1 MKSNS
6 GIPVGVKRAHMTEL
20 AKYRRKL
27 WDDPKLKFLF
37 IEMTNL
43 CNERCLHCGSRCG
56 EESPEGMLTG
66 EEIKAFLKKTAGQ
79 FDIRSMQLC
88 ITGGEPLL
96 RRDFFDIMDYAHS
109 LGYNWGMTSNGTLIN
124 KDMAIALRKAGLATI
139 SVSLDGLPETNDW
152 FRQTEGGFERALNG
166 VRMLRQYGALQHLQ
180 VTTVVHKRNIGELDE
195 LYELLKREGLRSWR
209 VIAIEPIGRAKD
221 NAELAL
227 SDDDYRKMFDF
238 IKAHYNDEKL
248 PVTFGCSHYLGE
260 ELEREV
266 RRWYFLCNAGIYTA
280 SIMWNGDITACLDIE
295 RRPELVQGNI
305 RTDDFADVWKN
316 KFTEYR
322 SDMRKQGPC
331 ADCRDYE
338 FCAGGAFHTWNF
350 DECRQNV
357 CFKGVLF

>member
-56 EESPEGMLTG
+56 EESPEGMLKG

-79 FDIRSMQLC
+79 FDIRTMQLC

-109 LGYNWGMTSNGTLIN
+109 LGYNWGMTSNGTLID
-124 KDMAIALRKAGLATI
+124 KDMAIRLRKAGLATI

-166 VRMLRQYGALQHLQ
+166 VRMLRQYGALKHLQ

-238 IKAHYNDEKL
+238 IKAHYKDEKL

-305 RTDDFADVWKN
+305 RKDDFAEVWKN